1 LTLVGS
7 IRADVSKRPFALLAG
22 LAILTAACSSVPTAT
37 GIDFGSGPR
46 YVQMVAD
53 TLDNVGL
60 GSSVAVDANG
70 LPFVSYFGFPGEV
83 KEGAIPIQRP
93 VGSPFLPA
101 VLLATVDDKGT
112 WTQGAIEQNKPKA
125 VPQGVTVP
133 FGPVTTPNL
142 QLSADDSNGTAVAV
156 GSDGTVHAAWTMADG
171 VYYGATADNQA
182 SVDQVYDFGTKVS
195 TAGPISTPG
204 IALDANGDPWVA
216 FSVLGPS
223 GLEVHAA
230 SLTGSKWTDQVV
242 TSEPACSD
250 CPEPGPTGIGFLRGN
265 PVVVFGDAVRHEVDA
280 ATLRGSTWVVDSVE
294 TDTDG
299 LGLSVA
305 VVGDT
310 LYASY
315 YTGNGSVDV
324 ATIDDHAPTTRE
336 AGEATNPDPN
346 DTGNDAARTAVSATK
361 DGTIFAAWDNG
372 DSGVSFVQS
381 DQDGATFT
389 PVALTASAASGAHPA
404 LAASD
409 AGAYIS
415 WYDTVTQDLMV
426 GALADVQNLI
436 VANPQPSFTPSFGPT
451 GNATCGKD
459 GKIVL
464 TVVAQGLQFN
474 PQCLV
479 APADKAF
486 TITLD
491 NKDTGTQHD
500 VSIYPSPDQLTP
512 DDALLYSLQDPNPPG
527 PSTVEYP
534 SDALPAGTYFF
545 QCDYHPTTMTGTFAV
560 VKGAS

>member
-101 VLLATVDDKGT
+101 VLLATVDDQGT
-112 WTQGAIEQNKPKA
+112 WTQGAIEQNKPAA
-125 VPQGVTVP
+125 VPQGITVP
-133 FGPVTTPNL
+133 FGPVTTANFK
-142 QLSADDSNGTAVAV
+142 LSADDSNGTAVAV
-156 GSDGTVHAAWTMADG
+156 ASDGTVHTAWTMADG
-171 VYYGATADNQA
+171 VYYGTTADNQA
-182 SVDQVYDFGTKVS
+182 SVAQVYDFGTKVS
-195 TAGPISTPG
+195 TAGPMSAPG
-204 IALDANGDPWVA
+204 IALDEDGTPWVA

-230 SLTGSKWTDQVV
+230 SLQGSKWTDQVV
-242 TSEPACSD
+242 ATEPACPD

-265 PVVVFGDAVRHEVDA
+265 PVVLFGDAVKHEVDA
-280 ATLRGSTWVVDSVE
+280 ATLQGTEWIVDSVE
-294 TDTDG
+294 TNTDG

-310 LYASY
+310 MYASY
-315 YTGNGSVDV
+315 FTGKGTVDV

-336 AGEATNPDPN
+336 AGQAANADPS
-346 DTGNDAARTAVSATK
+346 DTGNDAARTAVTAAK
-361 DGTIFAAWDNG
+361 DGTIYVAWDNG
-372 DSGVSFVQS
+372 DQGVSFVQGT
-381 DQDGATFT
+381 DTFT
-389 PVALTASAASGAHPA
+389 PVEGVGPSATTGAHPA

-409 AGAYIS
+409 AGTYIS

-436 VANPQPSFTPSFGPT
+436 VANPQPSITPSFGPA
-451 GNATCGKD
+451 GQCGQNKKVQLD
-459 GKIVL
+459 I
-464 TVVAQGLQFN
+464 TAPNISFD
-474 PQCLV
+474 PTCLV
-479 APADKAF
+479 ADAGKPF
-486 TITLD
+486 TINFDNQDTANQHNLD
-491 NKDTGTQHD
+491 VLDEQGGTSLGKTEIATGPVQQ
-500 VSIYPSPDQLTP
+500 PLPL
-512 DDALLYSLQDPNPPG
+512 DALD
-527 PSTVEYP
+527 
-534 SDALPAGTYFF
+534 AGTYFF
-545 QCDYHPTTMTGTFAV
+545 QCDVHPTLMTGQLVV
-560 VKGAS
+560 VK